1 MIIKILKYALLSI
14 ITCSFEY
21 AKNEL
26 HFVNERSIYLER
38 DMIKFK
44 NNRMLADADNQFDLN
59 SFYEST
65 LSLAD
70 QFSDWDDDDD
80 NDNDNEHIKNIRNI
94 IDARVKKNKESNTF
108 PNLNNGDK
116 RAISL
121 IYKLQKELEETKKEI
136 DNIRNNELAIQ
147 PIQDKRIIIKDE
159 NIPVSEHENFKQL
172 ENSENILDIGNYNFE
187 DEYNEI
193 ISSDVYKEMKS
204 DKKTKTELKKNF
216 INFAIIVI
224 GFAMVIASEAWY
236 LILLYIPQ
244 MISIIK
250 SYWKG
255 FKFRIS
261 MLKDLK

>member
-1 MIIKILKYALLSI
+1 MIIKILKYALFSI
-14 ITCSFEY
+14 IICSFEY

-38 DMIKFK
+38 NIINIR
-44 NNRMLADADNQFDLN
+44 NNRALADADNQFDLN
-59 SFYEST
+59 SLYLST
-65 LSLAD
+65 VNLAD

-80 NDNDNEHIKNIRNI
+80 DNEDIKNIRNI
-94 IDARVKKNKESNTF
+94 IDSHVKKNKENNTF

-121 IYKLQKELEETKKEI
+121 IYKLQKEIEETKKEI

-159 NIPVSEHENFKQL
+159 NVPVSEHENFKQL

-204 DKKTKTELKKNF
+204 DKKTKTELKKNL

-255 FKFRIS
+255 FKFRVSI
-261 MLKDLK
+261 LKDLN

>member
-1 MIIKILKYALLSI
+1 MIIKILKYVLFSI

-38 DMIKFK
+38 DIIKFK
-44 NNRMLADADNQFDLN
+44 NNRILADADNQFDLN
-59 SFYEST
+59 SFYLST
-65 LSLAD
+65 MSLAD

-80 NDNDNEHIKNIRNI
+80 DNEDIKNIRNI
-94 IDARVKKNKESNTF
+94 IDSRVKKNMESNTF
-108 PNLNNGDK
+108 PNLNTGDR
-116 RAISL
+116 RAINL

-136 DNIRNNELAIQ
+136 DNIRNNKLAIQ
-147 PIQDKRIIIKDE
+147 PIQDKRIIKKDE

-172 ENSENILDIGNYNFE
+172 ENSENILDIENYNFE

-204 DKKTKTELKKNF
+204 DIKSKNELKKNL

-224 GFAMVIASEAWY
+224 GFVMVIASEAWY

-244 MISIIK
+244 IFSIIK
-250 SYWKG
+250 SHWKG
-255 FKFRIS
+255 FKRRIDE
-261 MLKDLK
+261 LNNPK